1 MAYMNQERKAKIVAA
16 AKPILAKYGMKAT
29 FKCRQHS
36 INCTLR
42 AGAIDF
48 FSDLVADFG
57 VTQLREWGH
66 YEINPHWYHDR
77 YTGKAKA
84 FLDEFLPAM
93 KAADWYDRSDAMV
106 DYFDTAYY
114 WSVYVGSWNKPYV
127 CTEVTQS
134 ADQLVYSN

>member
-36 INCTLR
+36 IDCTLR
-42 AGAIDF
+42 SGTIDF
-48 FSDLVADFG
+48 YVDMISNRADQFQQFG
-57 VTQLREWGH
+57 
-66 YEINPHWYHDR
+66 YFEINQYWYEHHFEG
-77 YTGKAKA
+77 TAKA
-84 FLDEFLPAM
+84 FLDEFLPMM

-114 WSVYVGSWNKPYV
+114 WSVSVGSWKKPYELTT
-127 CTEVTQS
+127 TEASV
-134 ADQLVYSN
+134 

>member
-36 INCTLR
+36 IDCTLR
-42 AGAIDF
+42 SGSIDF
-48 FSDLVADFG
+48 IGDLVAEFG
-57 VTQLREWGH
+57 VTQLRGWGH
-66 YEINPHWYHDR
+66 YEINPHWYHER
-77 YTGKAKA
+77 YTGQAKA

-93 KAADWYDRSDAMV
+93 RAADWYDRSDAMV

-114 WSVYVGSWNKPYV
+114 WSVYVGSWTKPYEFTGAASSV
-127 CTEVTQS
+127 P
-134 ADQLVYSN
+134 ALVSSL